1 MKLLCLYKFFN
12 YFQKDDKLFECDN
25 LKGVTA
31 PGTEVNITFTF
42 KQQ

>member
-1 MKLLCLYKFFN
+1 MP
-12 YFQKDDKLFECDN
+12 KDDKLFECDN
-25 LKGVTA
+25 IKGAVT